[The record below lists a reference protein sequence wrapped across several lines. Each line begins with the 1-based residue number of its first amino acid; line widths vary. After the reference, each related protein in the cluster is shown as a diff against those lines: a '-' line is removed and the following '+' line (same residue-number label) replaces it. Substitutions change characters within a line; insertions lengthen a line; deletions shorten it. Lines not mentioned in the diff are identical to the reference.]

1 MFCLPA
7 ETRHPLSSPGAW
19 CCPDNW
25 PTCAP
30 SRSRSFSLSLFHPL
44 LFTAEQDILFS
55 VIANGQPMSL
65 HVWFIHILDK
75 CLPLSLPLAPSLCLC
90 STALSVY
97 RSFFLRLLY
106 ILPVADSSLA
116 VIFQNMYE
124 DKYICECAL
133 GGGYL
138 STSH

>member
-30 SRSRSFSLSLFHPL
+30 SRSRSRSLSLSLFHPL
-44 LFTAEQDILFS
+44 LFTIEQDLLFPA
-55 VIANGQPMSL
+55 IANSQAMSL
-65 HVWFIHILDK
+65 RVWFIHILDK
-75 CLPLSLPLAPSLCLC
+75 CLPLSHSLSL

-97 RSFFLRLLY
+97 HSFFLRLLY
-106 ILPVADSSLA
+106 LA
-116 VIFQNMYE
+116 CRRHFPGCDISQIR
-124 DKYICECAL
+124 ICMRTNTFV
-133 GGGYL
+133 
-138 STSH
+138 SVH